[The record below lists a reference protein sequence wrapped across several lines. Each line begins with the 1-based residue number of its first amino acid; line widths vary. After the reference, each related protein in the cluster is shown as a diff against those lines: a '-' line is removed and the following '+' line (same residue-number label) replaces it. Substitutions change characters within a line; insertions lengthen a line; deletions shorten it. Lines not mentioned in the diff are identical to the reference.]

1 MCGSSWRYASLVM
14 GVASVLVA
22 APALAAEPPIS
33 ATSRIPMSSDFP
45 GSEAYSKSL
54 ARRVTD
60 WENRDYSL
68 TCDQVVEKPVKVR
81 MRKGK
86 GVVNGGDIGGF
97 DRWDVEVQKIA
108 QGSLTGLGGVTAVLF
123 RCSPQPGNF
132 FSQELR
138 IYHTGDGSE
147 IGRTATFE
155 TLELPPQYQP
165 KSLVVKDGRIAADVK
180 FYEPEDSHASG
191 PSTLRHV
198 TWTWGD
204 GRFTTHVVDAR
215 AEKRGAAVD
224 LGHQPITVNGMAPLK
239 LGMSRGDAAK
249 AIGASIPGKEGRRVC
264 TDFSVEG
271 APEGLLL
278 RFTSDRLV
286 AIYVM
291 RPATKS
297 STRSGI
303 HIGSSRHDVLRTY
316 AGEITATTPDYG
328 GEELVF
334 APAAPKFAGRV
345 IRFSMSDGVVESF
358 IAGEREWAKIAPSC
372 GGPE

>member
-1 MCGSSWRYASLVM
+1 M
-14 GVASVLVA
+14 GVVYVLVA
-22 APALAAEPPIS
+22 ASALAVEPS
-33 ATSRIPMSSDFP
+33 AAAASRILGHGDVLGP
-45 GSEAYSKSL
+45 EAYSNSL
-54 ARRVTD
+54 AYRAVD
-60 WENRDYSL
+60 WENRNYDL
-68 TCDQVVEKPVKVR
+68 TCDQVVEKPVKVQ

-86 GVVNGGDIGGF
+86 GVVSGGDIGGF

-108 QGSLTGLGGVTAVLF
+108 QGSLPRLGGVTAVLF

-138 IYHTGDGSE
+138 IYRTGSGSE

-155 TLELPPQYQP
+155 TPELPPQYQP

-204 GRFTTHVVDAR
+204 GRFTTHVVDVR
-215 AEKRGAAVD
+215 PEDRGEAVD
-224 LGHQPITVNGMAPLK
+224 LRHQPVTVNGMGPLK

-249 AIGASIPGKEGRRVC
+249 AIGSLIPGKEGRRVC

-286 AIYVM
+286 AIYVV
-291 RPATKS
+291 RPATKI
-297 STRSGI
+297 STRSGA
-303 HIGSSRHDVLRTY
+303 HIGSARDDVLRTY
-316 AGEITATTPDYG
+316 GGEIAATTPDYG

-334 APAAPKFAGRV
+334 APVAPKFAGRV
-345 IRFSMSDGVVESF
+345 IRFSMSNGVVESF
-358 IAGEREWAKIAPSC
+358 IAGEREWARIAPSC